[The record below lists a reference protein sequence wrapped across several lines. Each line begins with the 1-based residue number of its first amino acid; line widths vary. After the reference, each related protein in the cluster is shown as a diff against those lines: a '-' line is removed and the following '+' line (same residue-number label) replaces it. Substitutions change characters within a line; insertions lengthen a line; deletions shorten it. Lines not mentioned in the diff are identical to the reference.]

1 MRSATLFNTALSGL
15 VAAVAIGAHPSGAQE
30 DAEAVRLEIAES
42 TVDYAGFAELVAAV
56 EPYRAGRLVSLA
68 EFNRM
73 AAEPGTIILDTR
85 SAEAFEAG
93 HVAGAIH
100 LNFSDFT
107 AAKLAKVIPSPD
119 TRILIYCN
127 NNFRDNVAPVP
138 VKSAPLAL
146 NVPTFV
152 NLYGYGYDNI
162 YELADLVGM
171 EDGDLNW
178 VTSNGQPAG

>member
-1 MRSATLFNTALSGL
+1 MRSATLFSTALAGL
-15 VAAVAIGAHPSGAQE
+15 VAAIAIGAHPSIAQE
-30 DAEAVRLEIAES
+30 EFEPVRIEVTES
-42 TVDYAGFAELVAAV
+42 TVDYAGFAELVAEV
-56 EPYRAGRLVSLA
+56 EPYRAGRMVSLA
-68 EFNRM
+68 EFNSM

-85 SAEAFEAG
+85 SAEAFAEG
-93 HVAGAIH
+93 HIEGAIH

-107 AAKLAKVIPSPD
+107 ADKLAQIIPSPD

-138 VKSAPLAL
+138 VKAAPLAL

-152 NLYGYGYDNI
+152 NLYGYGYYNI

-171 EDGDLNW
+171 EDEDVNW
-178 VTSNGQPAG
+178 VMSSGQPAG